1 METTEINLKLSISGR
16 RTENHITSAG
26 NGYDEWRVNV
36 WGVSD
41 DVHGTIEGPVGYSA
55 TGEWGF
61 NPSWHDG
68 ATIYCSP
75 EGHRYNYTIHLGK
88 KAFTGSAHAVG
99 YIWGKF
105 QNLISVEKST
115 SINYKITLDKTQSN
129 YSLVINCTD
138 LVPADWS
145 DKVVNAVYLNG
156 DQNILYKLTN
166 SPTDPNATAKGSYL
180 WARYSD
186 TAAPLIKNVSPIDQE
201 KLLSPSIEIR
211 GEFTDGSGSGI
222 DINGFELYID
232 RGMPEEIFVNKSTTT
247 KKGLEKLTT
256 GGFVY
261 KTIAP
266 LKSANH
272 NLYVRITDKHGNI
285 TEHFS
290 EFLVDVK
297 SYNTHIGSLPVAA
310 LAGVGAVNA
319 TKFGLAGINTIGDLV
334 NREASAITAP
344 TGLTLKY
351 CTTEI
356 QRARVACT
364 QIQFIKGQFQELFSM
379 NMNTIMGMSN
389 QQLRDLDLEVED
401 WQEIENIRESI
412 GLLYICLDGPVADQ
426 ITFGQL
432 TWDEV

>member
-1 METTEINLKLSISGR
+1 METTEINLSLSISGR
-16 RTENHITSAG
+16 KMENHITSAG
-26 NGYDEWRVNV
+26 NNYDEWELNA

-41 DVHGTIEGPVGYSA
+41 DFHGSFSGPAGYTA

-61 NPSWHDG
+61 DAYHHDG
-68 ATIYCSP
+68 ATIYCSAS
-75 EGHRYNYTIHLGK
+75 GNTYNYTIHLGK
-88 KAFTGSAHAVG
+88 KAFTGNAYARG

-105 QNLISVEKST
+105 QNLVSVGKST
-115 SINYKITLDKTQSN
+115 TINQKITVDKTQSG
-129 YSLVINCTD
+129 YALIMNCAD

-166 SPTDPNATAKGSYL
+166 SPTDANATTKGTYL
-180 WARYSD
+180 WAKYSD
-186 TAAPLIKNVSPIDQE
+186 TAAPLIKNVTPINQE

-211 GEFTDGSGSGI
+211 GEFTDGMGSGI
-222 DINGFELYID
+222 DLNGFELYID
-232 RGMPEEIFVNKSTTT
+232 RGMQEEIFVNKSTTS

-272 NLYVRITDKHGNI
+272 NLYIRITDKHGNI
-285 TEHFS
+285 TEYFS
-290 EFLVDVK
+290 EFQVDVK
-297 SYNTHIGSLPVAA
+297 SYNTHIGGLPVAS

-319 TKFGLAGINTIGDLV
+319 TKFALAGINTIGDLV
-334 NREASAITAP
+334 NREASSITVP

-364 QIQFIKGQFQELFSM
+364 QIKFIKGQFQELFSM
-379 NMNTIMGMSN
+379 TMNTIMGMSN
-389 QQLRDLDLEVED
+389 QQLRDLDIEVED